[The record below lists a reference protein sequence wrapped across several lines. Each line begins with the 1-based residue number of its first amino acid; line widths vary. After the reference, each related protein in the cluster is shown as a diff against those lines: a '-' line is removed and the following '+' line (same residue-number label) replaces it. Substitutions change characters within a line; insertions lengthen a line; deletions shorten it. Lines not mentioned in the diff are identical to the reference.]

1 MNFAFDE
8 EQRGLGDTIADVL
21 GGVPALT
28 VPDLTAEGN
37 DQAWAAVAE
46 LGLFALL
53 VPEDQGGVGLKLV
66 DLALAIE
73 ALGAGLAPPLI
84 ASTLIAT
91 DVLVQHGSGALK
103 ETWLPRIASG
113 EARVAIAIAEPGSDY
128 DLHSLRTPT
137 TGGRID
143 GRKLLVAGGA
153 KADAFLVLGSYA
165 GDAACWLVDAR
176 SEGIDA
182 RASISI
188 DPAAE
193 LAAITFAGVQA
204 ERLQLGAAAARVL
217 EAGATVTAGMTIGI
231 AARMLGASV
240 EYASTRIQF
249 GQPIGAF
256 QAIKHRCA
264 DMAVAVEAGRSAAY
278 YAFWAIGEGEERDRR
293 AASMAKAYCGDV
305 ARFVCNEAIQIH
317 GGMGFTWELGLHRY
331 LRRTKVFEHQF
342 GDAAYHRE
350 QVVAETLRLSDTAAQ
365 CRNAA

>member
-8 EQRGLGDTIADVL
+8 DQHSLGDTVASVL
-21 GGVPALT
+21 GGVASLT
-28 VPDLTAEGN
+28 VPDLNTEGN
-37 DQAWAAVAE
+37 DEAWAAVAE

-53 VPEDQGGVGLKLV
+53 VPEEHGGVGLSLV

-91 DVLVQHGSGALK
+91 DVLLQHGSAALK
-103 ETWLPRIASG
+103 ETWLPRIAAG
-113 EARVAIAIAEPGSDY
+113 EARIAIASFEAGSDY
-128 DLHSLRTPT
+128 EPASLKMTS
-137 TGGRID
+137 TGGMLD
-143 GRKLLVAGGA
+143 GRKLLVAGGT
-153 KADAFLVLGSYA
+153 KADAFLVLGTYA
-165 GDAACWLVDAR
+165 GETACWLVDAKAGGVAAT
-176 SEGIDA
+176 SE
-182 RASISI
+182 RSI

-193 LAAITFAGVQA
+193 LASVAFTGAPG
-204 ERLQLGAAAARVL
+204 ERLQLGSAAARTL

-231 AARMLGASV
+231 AARMLSASV

-278 YAFWAIGEGEERDRR
+278 YAFWAIGEGDSRDRR

-305 ARFVCNEAIQIH
+305 ARSVCNEAVQIH
-317 GGMGFTWELGLHRY
+317 GGMGFTWELGIHRY
-331 LRRTKVFEHQF
+331 LRRTKLFEHQF
-342 GDAAYHRE
+342 GDSVYHRE
-350 QVVAETLRLSDTAAQ
+350 QVVSETFRSSGGTAQ
-365 CRNAA
+365 CRDAA